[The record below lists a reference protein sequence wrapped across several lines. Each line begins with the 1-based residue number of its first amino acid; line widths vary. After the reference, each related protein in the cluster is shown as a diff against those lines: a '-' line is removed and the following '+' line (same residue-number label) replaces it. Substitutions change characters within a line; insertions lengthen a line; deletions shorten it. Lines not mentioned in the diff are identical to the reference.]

1 MGAKPQLIQIGLAT
15 PRTSLPRFVPRSF
28 ALSSAIQGD
37 GNPRAPRGALPR
49 KNVIGQLPSRAWGGA
64 AESVRWRLR
73 QGRSACAKSA
83 RSHQPWPCVIGR
95 AVGVRRDDSW
105 TSFAPSRDDIVS
117 TRSAHCQW
125 TGHRDPPCRGARA
138 GPMGFPF
145 ALH

>member
-15 PRTSLPRFVPRSF
+15 PRRAFRDSFLVHSLSHR
-28 ALSSAIQGD
+28 LSKETVILVS
-37 GNPRAPRGALPR
+37 PRGALPR